1 MIRLKDIALR
11 LGVSAMTVSKALRD
25 EPDVSV
31 ATKTKVKKLAAQLG
45 YVPNAAARSL
55 RAKSTCMFGLVIPSL
70 INPIFARVVMAL
82 EERAHEMGWEI
93 IIAQSL
99 NRADREENCIRRLL
113 SRRVNG
119 IFLSPVYRIEAH
131 APIYEEL
138 RRQQTPVVILGHR
151 ALFCERFSN
160 VETDDIAAS
169 RATTQHLLSL
179 GHRKI
184 ACFIG
189 PPFAPWAQERFEGY
203 RQAMSEAGIP
213 LDDQLI
219 FQAGSTIEEGQAAA
233 LEMINESTPATA
245 IQATNDLVAIGAANT
260 FLAQGV
266 QIPRDLSIAGFGNIL
281 TSEHYR
287 IPLTT
292 VRQPKYRQGIAA
304 METMQNL
311 LDGKPNELKRLPSEL
326 IIRQSTGPVPR
337 S

>member
-1 MIRLKDIALR
+1 MIRLKDIAQQ

-31 ATKTKVKKLAAQLG
+31 ATKSKVKQLAARLG
-45 YVPNAAARSL
+45 YVPNAGARSL
-55 RAKSTCMFGLVIPSL
+55 RSKSTHMFGLIIPSMS
-70 INPIFARVVMAL
+70 NPLFARVVMAL
-82 EERAHEMGWEI
+82 EERTHEMGWEI

-99 NRADREENCIRRLL
+99 NSVEREEKCIRRLL
-113 SRRVNG
+113 SRCVNG
-119 IFLSPVYRIEAH
+119 LFLSPVYRIEAH

-138 RRQQTPVVILGHR
+138 RRKRTPVVILGHR

-169 RATTQHLLSL
+169 RATTHHLLSL

-184 ACFIG
+184 ACLIG
-189 PPFAPWAQERFEGY
+189 PPNAPWAQERFEGY
-203 RQAMSEAGIP
+203 RQAMGEAGIP

-219 FQAGSTIEEGQAAA
+219 FQAGSTIEEGAAAA
-233 LEMINESTPATA
+233 LEMINESTRATA
-245 IQATNDLVAIGAANT
+245 IQTTNDLVAIGAANT
-260 FLAQGV
+260 FLAQGI

-287 IPLTT
+287 VPLTT

-304 METMQNL
+304 METMQHL
-311 LDGKPNELKRLPSEL
+311 LEGGSNVLKRLSSEL

-337 S
+337 P